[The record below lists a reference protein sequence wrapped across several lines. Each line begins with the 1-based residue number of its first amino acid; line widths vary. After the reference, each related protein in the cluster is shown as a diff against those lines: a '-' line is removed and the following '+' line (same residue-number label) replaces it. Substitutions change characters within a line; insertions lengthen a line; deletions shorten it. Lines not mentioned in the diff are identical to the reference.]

1 MICLLKAQGTA
12 ICSPVFIKGLSWLI
26 CLRLCFCFCFSDL
39 ASFSNPYPSEC
50 SLSCLLWIDLQKDA
64 TRQLLRFST
73 CHCTSHWS
81 KTCIGWKFDRRK
93 NLFIFPC
100 LIHKI
105 KELFSQEVLQ
115 SICIKRGTNAFIL
128 RIWGKKNKNKKPFS
142 MELSIICSVG
152 GQESKK
158 QCIQSWSGRE
168 GIGVLS
174 KTK

>member
-1 MICLLKAQGTA
+1 M
-12 ICSPVFIKGLSWLI
+12 FIKGLSWLI
-26 CLRLCFCFCFSDL
+26 CLRLFVLLCFSDL

-64 TRQLLRFST
+64 TGQLLRFST

-105 KELFSQEVLQ
+105 KELFSQKCSKV
-115 SICIKRGTNAFIL
+115 SVSRRGTNAFIL
-128 RIWGKKNKNKKPFS
+128 RILGKKKKKKNPFQWSYLSSALLVAKKARS
-142 MELSIICSVG
+142 SVYNH
-152 GQESKK
+152 GQEEDLEFYPKPNK
-158 QCIQSWSGRE
+158 LMWIY
-168 GIGVLS
+168 
-174 KTK
+174 

>member
-1 MICLLKAQGTA
+1 MILFIEGSRYSN
-12 ICSPVFIKGLSWLI
+12 CSPVFIKGLSWLI
-26 CLRLCFCFCFSDL
+26 CLRLFVLLCFADL
-39 ASFSNPYPSEC
+39 ASFSNPDPSEC

-64 TRQLLRFST
+64 TGQLLRFST

-81 KTCIGWKFDRRK
+81 KTCIGWKFDRKKK

-105 KELFSQEVLQ
+105 KEVFSQKCSKV
-115 SICIKRGTNAFIL
+115 SVSKRGTNAFIP
-128 RIWGKKNKNKKPFS
+128 RILGKKKNLFS
-142 MELSIICSVG
+142 MALSIICCVG

-158 QCIQSWSGRE
+158 QCIQSWSGRRL
-168 GIGVLS
+168 GVLS